1 VSESPQPWEAAADDV
16 SPADVPTAPGM
27 DAAPDLTA
35 TEGAEPEAAEP
46 EATTPEATTPEATT
60 PEATAPEPTA
70 PEAAAPEVAAPEPPT
85 SSDPRVADAL
95 SLLAEVQ
102 RLPLEEQVEVFADI
116 HRRLTGVLADPD
128 SQA

>member
-1 VSESPQPWEAAADDV
+1 
-16 SPADVPTAPGM
+16 M

-35 TEGAEPEAAEP
+35 PEGAEPEAASPQAASPQTAEP
-46 EATTPEATTPEATT
+46 EAPK
-60 PEATAPEPTA
+60 
-70 PEAAAPEVAAPEPPT
+70 PEPPT

-116 HRRLTGVLADPD
+116 HRRLAGVLADPD

>member
-1 VSESPQPWEAAADDV
+1 MSESPQSWEAAADDV

-27 DAAPDLTA
+27 DAAPDLMA
-35 TEGAEPEAAEP
+35 TEGAEPEA
-46 EATTPEATTPEATT
+46 
-60 PEATAPEPTA
+60 
-70 PEAAAPEVAAPEPPT
+70 AAPEPPT

-116 HRRLTGVLADPD
+116 HRRLAGVLADPD